1 MAEDENEDLVT
12 VINGE
17 ERSESAGSYNEVKS
31 LSQSQNS
38 YEQ

>member
-12 VINGE
+12 VIDGE
-17 ERSESAGSYNEVKS
+17 ERSDSAGSYNEFKS